1 MKKIILFFFI
11 TSSLSFSENLDLDLL
26 LNTISENSYEKNIYE
41 IEQNKNKANEKHYKL
56 DKYNGIKA
64 NSENAYYENEK
75 VYKTEGSISFG
86 NFYLKGSKKENK
98 DGALLIGVNKN
109 IKDMFYSENDK
120 NLIKNNFDKEIINLN
135 YKKNLISKKLSL
147 IGLYRDYKNL
157 EFEILAKNN
166 GLKVLTEEK
175 EILKKSFSLG
185 QTQEI
190 DLKSLNINK
199 INLEIEIA
207 TLKKK
212 KSQIRKKF
220 LYDFNINLK
229 EKNLENIPKNSKNI
243 YKLIKNIGNINLNI
257 LNFEK
262 NKIIENIKFLKYK
275 NKYPNL
281 EIGLEHDFQVEET
294 KMKEN
299 RVYLKFSKD
308 LFFYDNNL
316 KTENFNLEEKILTIQ
331 EQKDKKNSEI
341 IEINNK
347 YQEYEKN
354 YNINKNKA
362 DLEKNK
368 YEIKKLEYKLGKIKY
383 LDLMDSFNDYLASQ
397 IQSEKAKNN
406 LNAYIYQIIVRGE
419 ENENK

>member
-26 LNTISENSYEKNIYE
+26 LSKISKNSYEKNIYE
-41 IEQNKNKANEKHYKL
+41 IEQNKNRANEKYYKL

-64 NSENAYYENEK
+64 NSENTYYENEK

-109 IKDMFYSENDK
+109 IKDLFYSESDK

-135 YKKNLISKKLSL
+135 YTNNLILKKIYL
-147 IGLYRDYKNL
+147 IELYRDYKNL

-185 QTQEI
+185 QIQEI

-207 TLKKK
+207 TLEKRKNQMK
-212 KSQIRKKF
+212 KKF
-220 LYDFNINLK
+220 LNDFNINLK
-229 EKNLENIPKNSKNI
+229 EKKLENIPKNSKNI
-243 YKLIKNIGNINLNI
+243 YNLIENIGNINLNI

-262 NKIIENIKFLKYK
+262 EKIIENIKFLEYK
-275 NKYPNL
+275 NKYPKL
-281 EIGLEHDFQVEET
+281 EIGFEHDFQVEET

-299 RVYLKFSKD
+299 RIYLKFSKD
-308 LFFYDNNL
+308 LFFYDNDL
-316 KTENFNLEEKILTIQ
+316 KTENFNLEEKLLTIQ

-347 YQEYEKN
+347 YQEYERD
-354 YNINKNKA
+354 YSVNKNKA

-406 LNAYIYQIIVRGE
+406 LNAYVYQIIVRGE